1 MLNET
6 ATALDIKPHGTYLD
20 ATYGRGGHSQ
30 ALLDCLN
37 NTGRLVVFDRD
48 PQAIAVARE
57 NHAGDERVEVVHTAF
72 DQIEQA
78 VPSNTRFDG
87 MLFDLGVSSPQL
99 DEAERG
105 FSFMRDGVLDMRM
118 DTSSG
123 ETAAEWLNRVSQE
136 DLVKVL
142 FELGEERFARRIA
155 RAIVE
160 SRQQEAISTT
170 AALVKLIEHAIPYQD
185 KHKHPATRTFQAIR
199 LHINQ
204 ESAQITQVCRKPCVY
219 WLMAVGLP
227 SSVFIRLKT
236 AW

>member
-1 MLNET
+1 
-6 ATALDIKPHGTYLD
+6 
-20 ATYGRGGHSQ
+20 
-30 ALLDCLN
+30 
-37 NTGRLVVFDRD
+37 
-48 PQAIAVARE
+48 
-57 NHAGDERVEVVHTAF
+57 
-72 DQIEQA
+72 
-78 VPSNTRFDG
+78 

-204 ESAQITQVCRKPCVY
+204 ELAQITQVLPKAVRLLADGGRLAVISFHSLEDRLVKRFMRRYARPLLPPKQVPTLPADYEVPLKIIGKARKASAQEVADNPRARSAV
-219 WLMAVGLP
+219 LRVAQRTAMAVDQL
-227 SSVFIRLKT
+227 RRWE
-236 AW
+236 AA